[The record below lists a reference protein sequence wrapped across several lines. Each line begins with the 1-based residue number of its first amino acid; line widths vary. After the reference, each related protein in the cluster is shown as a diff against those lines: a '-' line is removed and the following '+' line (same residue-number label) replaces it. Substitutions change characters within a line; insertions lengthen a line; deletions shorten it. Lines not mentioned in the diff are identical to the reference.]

1 MLGITKY
8 STIEETYLDHENL
21 KVTLDLS
28 TTLMLA
34 ISKINKMGQCTSSN
48 EIFNQSKKSDRQLR
62 TGLKFKDIEFGGF
75 IGYSVTINNVYTPS
89 GIDQPQSRGDSERSR
104 PSAAEG
110 GVSERVEPQTEIT
123 S

>member
-1 MLGITKY
+1 
-8 STIEETYLDHENL
+8 
-21 KVTLDLS
+21 
-28 TTLMLA
+28 
-34 ISKINKMGQCTSSN
+34 MGQCTSSN

-62 TGLKFKDIEFGGF
+62 PGLKFNDIEFGGF

-89 GIDQPQSRGDSERSR
+89 GIDQPQFSERSR

-110 GVSERVEPQTEIT
+110 GACERVESQTEIT